1 VQKIDPYIIDMGQL
15 LDNTQ
20 QFLQSTIL
28 IICIPSKNI
37 GNFGS
42 LLAEIKKSTIEKV
55 LLVSSTSIYPNNNLT
70 ISESDDMELTYS
82 SLRRIEK
89 LFLTCSKINTTIIR
103 FGGLIGY
110 TRNPAHFFSG
120 GKVVNNPEAN
130 VNLIH
135 RDDCIEIISQIIEQE
150 VWGQVFNCCA
160 DTHPTRK
167 EFYTYV
173 SNSTGLPLPAFE
185 STHLKSFKIISNK
198 KVKKIL
204 NYEFLHADLMKIRF

>member
-1 VQKIDPYIIDMGQL
+1 MQKIDPYIIDMGQL